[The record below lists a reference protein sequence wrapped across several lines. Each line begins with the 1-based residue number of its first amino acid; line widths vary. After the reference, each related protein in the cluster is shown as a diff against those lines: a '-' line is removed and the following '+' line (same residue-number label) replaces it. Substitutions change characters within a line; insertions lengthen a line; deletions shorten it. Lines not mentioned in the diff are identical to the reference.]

1 MKISYYFQQNALQ
14 FKNKYIHL
22 KRGGGGGCVQ
32 IVHPKTTTFLKFKTV
47 GKYSVYVFD
56 LNPRLFPKELLD

>member
-32 IVHPKTTTFLKFKTV
+32 IVHPKTTTKV
-47 GKYSVYVFD
+47 
-56 LNPRLFPKELLD
+56 